1 MAERDI
7 KNAQEKHENKVALH
21 PSANREVVCQ
31 YTTLDNFQ
39 GSKASVICSGW
50 ECPPAPAFSSS
61 YVTGFYFAHT
71 EAHCTAYVL
80 HFFAQ

>member
-7 KNAQEKHENKVALH
+7 KEKHEHTAALH

-61 YVTGFYFAHT
+61 YVSAFYFAHS
-71 EAHCTAYVL
+71 EALCTAYV
-80 HFFAQ
+80 FQFRAQ